1 MAYTGIGRDKLREM
15 TNREDCPFILWN
27 GSKRLI
33 KRQAFDEYILKVY
46 SIESGGAETVWKKG
60 NVRFDVPIW
69 HKLNLSIEEAAKY
82 SGIGRAKLYEMTN
95 REDCPFV
102 LWVESRRLIKRKE
115 FDEYISK
122 VYSI

>member
-1 MAYTGIGRDKLREM
+1 MEER
-15 TNREDCPFILWN
+15 
-27 GSKRLI
+27 
-33 KRQAFDEYILKVY
+33 
-46 SIESGGAETVWKKG
+46 

-69 HKLNLSIEEAAKY
+69 HKLNLSIEQAAKY